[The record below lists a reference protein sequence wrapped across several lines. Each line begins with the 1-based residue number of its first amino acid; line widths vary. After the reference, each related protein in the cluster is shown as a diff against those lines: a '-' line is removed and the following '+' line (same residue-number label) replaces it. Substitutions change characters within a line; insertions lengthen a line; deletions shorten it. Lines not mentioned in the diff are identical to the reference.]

1 MPEFCSLQI
10 HVNAQHTFFVNEET
24 VSKFSGKL
32 RKIINQE
39 KRRSQIKNFGIQIDD
54 FPGGPFG
61 FELVSRFCYNNGSI
75 KIRVSNVCLL
85 HCCALFLEM
94 TEQGNLLQQTQTF
107 FEGMFYWSW
116 NDIITCLK
124 NCETFFAYAQHSSTA
139 LVQNLMCFLLAKIAQ
154 NSDLIASSPSSSSSS
169 SSSPDTAAKTARPK
183 NSRSNWWFHDL
194 TILPPKMIENFVKT
208 IGGYGSD
215 KQQLS
220 SHKVPPPLPEIII
233 YTAVHGV
240 MNLMMAKKSWNSL
253 SCRGLFSVMR
263 VVVGGFGLSRNCR
276 GGLERLIGGMLHEAT
291 LDDLLVCGQPSAAAT
306 VYDVNL
312 VLRLVKVF
320 VHQYYIFDDH
330 DHHKKNVSFVAVQKK
345 MSKVGAL
352 IDDYLGEIAPDHNLN
367 ISKFLAV
374 AESLPDCA
382 RASFDG
388 VYRAVDIY
396 LESHPSLSLEERS
409 RLSRCVNYEKLSLQA
424 CKDLAK
430 NPRIPPRIAVQALV
444 SQHPNI
450 IAPPSPTTTTT
461 KAAISNTRQMA
472 GEEIEIHHH
481 HEDMRLNLQR
491 MQWRVVE
498 LEKECRQMKGQTS
511 ERRNTARTEAWPWG
525 YVERRRRQQNDDNRL
540 RRCMK
545 TNAGGSRSI
554 LFSSILI
561 SLFLFSSA
569 QSCNNYAF
577 ASNKVFSSCNDL
589 PYLNSF
595 LHWTYEKSSG
605 TAQIAYRHTGITSSR
620 WVAWAI
626 NPESKGM
633 LPDPIAERDLRFAVL
648 DLTATY
654 SNSEIVI
661 FATLKL
667 PSNTTTVNQVW
678 QDGPLSNDSPRS
690 HDVSGPNIQSMATVN
705 LLSGQSGT
713 SGAANSKIKKKNIHG
728 VLNAFSW
735 GILMPVGIL
744 IARYVKV
751 FEFADPAWFYLHATC
766 QTSAYIIGVAGWAT
780 GLQLG
785 KDSPGI
791 QHTAHR
797 TIGILIFSLATLQVF
812 ALLLRPKKE
821 HKYRLY
827 WNIYHHAIGYTVL
840 VLSIINIF
848 KGFDILNRSDD
859 KWEKAYIVITGALAV
874 IAIILEVYTWIVVVR
889 RKKSADAE
897 KLPHGMNRTNGFNGY
912 GARTQ
917 NGV

>member
-61 FELVSRFCYNNGSI
+61 FEQVSRFCYNNGSI
-75 KIRVSNVCLL
+75 KITVSNVCLL

-94 TEQGNLLQQTQTF
+94 TEQGNLLQQTQIF

-139 LVQNLMCFLLAKIAQ
+139 LVQNLMCSLLAKIAQ

-169 SSSPDTAAKTARPK
+169 SSSQDTAAKTARPK
-183 NSRSNWWFHDL
+183 NSSSNWWFHDL

-215 KQQLS
+215 NNNLVLTRFLLHYLKS
-220 SHKVPPPLPEIII
+220 SSVINYKKLNSHSKSRDYGGLAD
-233 YTAVHGV
+233 TAVHGV
-240 MNLMMAKKSWNSL
+240 MNLMMVKKSWNSL

-263 VVVGGFGLSRNCR
+263 VVVVGFGLSRNCR

-291 LDDLLVCGQPSAAAT
+291 LDDLLVRGQPSAAAT

-312 VLRLVKVF
+312 VLRLLKVF
-320 VHQYYIFDDH
+320 VHQYYIYDDH

-374 AESLPDCA
+374 AKSLPDCA

-388 VYRAVDIY
+388 VYRAIDIY

-409 RLSRCVNYEKLSLQA
+409 RLCRCVNYEKLSLQA

-461 KAAISNTRQMA
+461 KAAQLAISNTRQMA

-498 LEKECRQMKGQTS
+498 LEKECRQMKGQMSRMLIT
-511 ERRNTARTEAWPWG
+511 TP
-525 YVERRRRQQNDDNRL
+525 RL
-540 RRCMK
+540 C
-545 TNAGGSRSI
+545 
-554 LFSSILI
+554 
-561 SLFLFSSA
+561 
-569 QSCNNYAF
+569 
-577 ASNKVFSSCNDL
+577 
-589 PYLNSF
+589 
-595 LHWTYEKSSG
+595 
-605 TAQIAYRHTGITSSR
+605 
-620 WVAWAI
+620 
-626 NPESKGM
+626 
-633 LPDPIAERDLRFAVL
+633 
-648 DLTATY
+648 
-654 SNSEIVI
+654 
-661 FATLKL
+661 
-667 PSNTTTVNQVW
+667 
-678 QDGPLSNDSPRS
+678 
-690 HDVSGPNIQSMATVN
+690 
-705 LLSGQSGT
+705 
-713 SGAANSKIKKKNIHG
+713 
-728 VLNAFSW
+728 
-735 GILMPVGIL
+735 
-744 IARYVKV
+744 
-751 FEFADPAWFYLHATC
+751 
-766 QTSAYIIGVAGWAT
+766 
-780 GLQLG
+780 
-785 KDSPGI
+785 
-791 QHTAHR
+791 
-797 TIGILIFSLATLQVF
+797 
-812 ALLLRPKKE
+812 
-821 HKYRLY
+821 
-827 WNIYHHAIGYTVL
+827 
-840 VLSIINIF
+840 
-848 KGFDILNRSDD
+848 
-859 KWEKAYIVITGALAV
+859 
-874 IAIILEVYTWIVVVR
+874 
-889 RKKSADAE
+889 
-897 KLPHGMNRTNGFNGY
+897 
-912 GARTQ
+912 
-917 NGV
+917 